1 MKTLMLIFAIGVT
14 YTLIAD
20 EISFGE
26 SILLSVVCL
35 LAIVG
40 ISALKVR

>member
-1 MKTLMLIFAIGVT
+1 MKTLILIFAIGVT

-20 EISFGE
+20 EVSFGL
-26 SILLSVVCL
+26 SVLLSAVCL

-40 ISALKVR
+40 VSALKVR